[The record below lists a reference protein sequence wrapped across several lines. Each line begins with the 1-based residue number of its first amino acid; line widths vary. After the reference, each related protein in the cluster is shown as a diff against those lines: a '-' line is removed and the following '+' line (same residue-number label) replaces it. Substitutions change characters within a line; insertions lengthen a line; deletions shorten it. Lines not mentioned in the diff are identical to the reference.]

1 MMGCAIRLQTHTSTS
16 IHQESCH
23 SGKRKSHSCSHLRVV
38 QWAVGPLARRACTQ
52 LLLVTGSII
61 LQRGRPEVLLEEG
74 GFCQDLQSQGQEQF
88 PSLFQGTL
96 GRREL
101 ETPGIS

>member
-1 MMGCAIRLQTHTSTS
+1 MMGCAIKLQTHTSTS
-16 IHQESCH
+16 IHQESL
-23 SGKRKSHSCSHLRVV
+23 SQREKKKSLLQSLGVV
-38 QWAVGPLARRACTQ
+38 QWALGPLARRACTQ
-52 LLLVTGSII
+52 LLLMTGSIL

-88 PSLFQGTL
+88 PSLFRGTL